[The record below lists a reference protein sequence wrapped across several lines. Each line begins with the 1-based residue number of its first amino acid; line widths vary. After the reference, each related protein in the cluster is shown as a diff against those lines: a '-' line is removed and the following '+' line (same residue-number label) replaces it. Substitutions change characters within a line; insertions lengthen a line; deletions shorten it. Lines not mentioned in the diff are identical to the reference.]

1 MVVAVL
7 GGGGTVGRVGVGVLE
22 ARRIP
27 WLEVGRDDQRIPAGA
42 ALVLSAAGGDLATTR
57 RVVAAAV
64 RDGTD
69 VVDVDHE
76 VGYVQWL
83 ATLAA
88 STGPETGARVLGG
101 AGLRWAVGDLLAA
114 LAAGPVPAP
123 QEVHVAYTSG
133 GARRHLTPGQRRA
146 AVAALALEGAA
157 GQATALQAGRRV
169 PEPPGGARRLAWFP
183 RPVGP
188 SHAAAVPG
196 GEALTVPRH
205 LASVHT
211 VHTYEAM
218 AGWRAELL
226 QARSSVASTAS
237 GRRWLERRLARRG
250 GVAGGATTWADEPW
264 GCVAEVAGERVLGRA
279 WAYGRD
285 PVGVTAALAVELA
298 LRLTATTREQV
309 AGGPTAP
316 SEVADPGA
324 ILDTVAD
331 RGGLRWSRSST
342 TLEGR

>member
-1 MVVAVL
+1 MAVAVL
-7 GGGGTVGRVGVGVLE
+7 GGRGIVGRIVVGLLE
-22 ARRIP
+22 DRGTA
-27 WLEVGRDDQRIPAGA
+27 WVEVGRDDQGIPAGA
-42 ALVLSAAGGDLATTR
+42 ELVLSAAGGDLDATR

-64 RDGTD
+64 RQGTD

-76 VGYVQWL
+76 VGYVHWL

-88 STGPETGARVLGG
+88 SAAPATGARVLGG
-101 AGLRWAVGDLLAA
+101 AGLRWAIGDLLSA

-146 AVAALALEGAA
+146 AIAALEREGGAA
-157 GQATALQAGRRV
+157 ATALEAGRPV
-169 PEPPGGARRLAWFP
+169 PEPPGGLRRLAWFP

-205 LASVHT
+205 LGSVQT

-237 GRRWLERRLARRG
+237 GRRWLQRRLARRG
-250 GVAGGATTWADEPW
+250 GVAGAATPWVDEPW
-264 GCVAEVAGERVLGRA
+264 GCVAEVAGERMLGRA

-285 PVGVTAALAVELA
+285 PVGITAAMAVELA

-309 AGGPTAP
+309 AGGPKAP